1 MGKTE
6 KGAVWLDPEKTSP
19 FEFFQYWRNVA
30 DADVIKC
37 IKMLTFL
44 PLEQIREMES
54 WEGAQLNKAKEILAY
69 ELTKLVHGE
78 EEAEKA
84 LAAAKELF
92 GGKGVSG
99 DMPTAVMPAEL
110 VNDGKIGILDALVAS
125 KLCPSKREART
136 NVTGGGISVND
147 EKVTDPAAMIE
158 IGEFAIIK
166 KGKKS
171 YCKIV
176 KA

>member
-1 MGKTE
+1 
-6 KGAVWLDPEKTSP
+6 
-19 FEFFQYWRNVA
+19 
-30 DADVIKC
+30 
-37 IKMLTFL
+37 
-44 PLEQIREMES
+44 
-54 WEGAQLNKAKEILAY
+54 
-69 ELTKLVHGE
+69 
-78 EEAEKA
+78 
-84 LAAAKELF
+84 
-92 GGKGVSG
+92 
-99 DMPTAVMPAEL
+99 MPTAVMPAEL

-136 NVTGGGISVND
+136 NVIGGGISVND

-158 IGEFAIIK
+158 IGEFAVIK